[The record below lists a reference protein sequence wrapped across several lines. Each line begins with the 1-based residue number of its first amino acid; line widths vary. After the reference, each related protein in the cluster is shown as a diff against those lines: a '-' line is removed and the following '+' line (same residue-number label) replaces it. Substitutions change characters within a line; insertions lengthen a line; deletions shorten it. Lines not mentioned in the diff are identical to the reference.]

1 MQRLSDDD
9 VQIVR
14 YGTPELWDQMR
25 ELVRTLSWTTQDEAM
40 WQLIPEMKNTY
51 PIFAIRKSD
60 NYLLGG
66 VTLVETD
73 IVYGAFY
80 VLRPDLRGLGVGM
93 KMMAHLIDVIA
104 KVSKLKPVLGRGVP
118 AMIEK
123 YSGPPFYA
131 IHHHEMYGFTLSRK
145 ELLQMFPCSSN
156 TLVPKSVKTIFG
168 TFKVHRRNQRIE
180 EVRNM
185 LITRK
190 RYEEMNAEQFDKFCA
205 YDHLASGRDRREFL
219 KDHHSLFFTKGVAL
233 LDAAGNVH
241 GIAGAVPTLHNPKL
255 FKIAPV
261 FAATQENACYLIK
274 CITDMIQGPDVKFV
288 LHVSTNTAGDW
299 ILKKCRDANIPLVFT
314 GTAANSTYN
323 GIIYKDPCNAELM
336 FVPMNCP
343 IYFDR

>member
-9 VQIVR
+9 VQVRPSRHLAFIVNRTHYTHEKFRSRACVNVIHQFKIVR

-156 TLVPKSVKTIFG
+156 TLVPKSVK
-168 TFKVHRRNQRIE
+168 
-180 EVRNM
+180 
-185 LITRK
+185 
-190 RYEEMNAEQFDKFCA
+190 EMNAEQFDKFCA

-219 KDHHSLFFTKGVAL
+219 KDHHSLFFTKG
-233 LDAAGNVH
+233 
-241 GIAGAVPTLHNPKL
+241 
-255 FKIAPV
+255 
-261 FAATQENACYLIK
+261 
-274 CITDMIQGPDVKFV
+274 MI
-288 LHVSTNTAGDW
+288 
-299 ILKKCRDANIPLVFT
+299 
-314 GTAANSTYN
+314 
-323 GIIYKDPCNAELM
+323 
-336 FVPMNCP
+336 
-343 IYFDR
+343 